1 MSNEFWLSLD
11 KTNALWRRHCSGVIL
26 LADERHKSITNTLC
40 CTVGL
45 WCTIDISSAIVVSFK
60 TYSPSCSGLSWYFR
74 IYQTHTHWH
83 ATCLFGTNATINI
96 CAHCTH
102 THTHVGFWLTFYDSG
117 QGVSEKPCV
126 RDLFSSV
133 FHMRIYTLF
142 LFLSHTNTGSEQRS
156 SVQSMGCLCWAG
168 LAVRLNKRAD
178 SWFAIAIHQAEKR
191 EEGKEWSS
199 RSGLCL
205 SDTSLCMCCCFFP
218 LKAGCLCVCFYV
230 FTGTCVVACVWT
242 ADPAFKYAHKDVISL
257 LWISSSILLLI
268 NH

>member
-1 MSNEFWLSLD
+1 MQH
-11 KTNALWRRHCSGVIL
+11 AC
-26 LADERHKSITNTLC
+26 LARMQQL
-40 CTVGL
+40 
-45 WCTIDISSAIVVSFK
+45 
-60 TYSPSCSGLSWYFR
+60 TYV
-74 IYQTHTHWH
+74 HT
-83 ATCLFGTNATINI
+83 A
-96 CAHCTH
+96 
-102 THTHVGFWLTFYDSG
+102 HTHVGFWLTFYDSG

-142 LFLSHTNTGSEQRS
+142 LFFSHTNTGSEQRS

-199 RSGLCL
+199 RSGLSLRYEPVYVLLFL
-205 SDTSLCMCCCFFP
+205 STESWP
-218 LKAGCLCVCFYV
+218 CFYV
-230 FTGTCVVACVWT
+230 FTGTCVVVCVWT

-257 LWISSSILLLI
+257 LWISSSIAAYQSLI
-268 NH
+268 I